1 MQGLVCKD
9 PLCERV
15 CHGVW
20 NESRNSAET
29 SLTLFGSVYY
39 VKKTFFWNRL
49 GVSVLQ
55 IPQTGQTVVCWN
67 LFARGKVQFAQIA
80 GRRSR
85 ADPAEFSKMKWRM
98 WRRWWTKMTREE
110 TVAFFSSVFLACVS
124 ICSFSS
130 VYWYTWYTWHTF
142 YMFLGVASM
151 WVPCDLHRMRSR
163 RVVKED
169 CWLPW
174 NCVLLASACNVPLT
188 SWAGELVS
196 WLGTVCYGL
205 LMLVDWALFKKPDRG
220 KWDEHFAGHFATLI
234 WLIFS
239 LSFWLLGRFA
249 ASTSIFPLRI
259 MLCRCPAMPSI
270 LGLFASF
277 VNEPARK
284 PPRQLVQS

>member
-1 MQGLVCKD
+1 
-9 PLCERV
+9 
-15 CHGVW
+15 
-20 NESRNSAET
+20 
-29 SLTLFGSVYY
+29 
-39 VKKTFFWNRL
+39 
-49 GVSVLQ
+49 
-55 IPQTGQTVVCWN
+55 
-67 LFARGKVQFAQIA
+67 
-80 GRRSR
+80 
-85 ADPAEFSKMKWRM
+85 
-98 WRRWWTKMTREE
+98 MTREE
-110 TVAFFSSVFLACVS
+110 TVVFSLAFLACVS

-169 CWLPW
+169 CWLPR
-174 NCVLLASACNVPLT
+174 NCVLLASACHVPLT

-205 LMLVDWALFKKPDRG
+205 LACWLGTLQETGQRKMRWTFRWTFRYFDLVDFQSQFLAGWSFRQ
-220 KWDEHFAGHFATLI
+220 HFN
-234 WLIFS
+234 
-239 LSFWLLGRFA
+239 
-249 ASTSIFPLRI
+249 FPSEF
-259 MLCRCPAMPSI
+259 CCADAQQYQVYI